1 MDKLEA
7 AHGRRAVLLMV
18 LFLGSVSFSC
28 CIAAEFKK
36 AKAKE
41 MKLDG
46 SLCALRQSPAL
57 GLGITALVCL
67 SIAQMVGTS
76 MAAARI
82 CPKHRKSG
90 GLTAPGT
97 TNHMLAIAFLLLSWV
112 SFGLAAI
119 LLGAGSSM
127 NARQRYG
134 KGWLDG
140 KCYVVKDGVYVG
152 AGVLVLATTLSILA
166 LMHTTKMIIKSL
178 PLHHLPTTPTL
189 RDNNNKTTSTTP
201 A

>member
-1 MDKLEA
+1 MDKLEE
-7 AHGRRAVLLMV
+7 HGRRAVLLMV
-18 LFLGSVSFSC
+18 LFLGSLSFSC
-28 CIAAEFKK
+28 CLAAEFKK

-46 SLCALRQSPAL
+46 NLCALRQSPAL

-67 SIAQMVGTS
+67 SIAQMLGTS
-76 MAAARI
+76 LAAARI

-90 GLTAPGT
+90 LTAAGR

-127 NARQRYG
+127 NTRQRYG

-140 KCYVVKDGVYVG
+140 KCYVVKDGVYIG
-152 AGVLVLATTLSILA
+152 AGVLVLATTLSVLG
-166 LMHTTKMIIKSL
+166 LMHTTRMRRSL
-178 PLHHLPTTPTL
+178 HLHTTVAL
-189 RDNNNKTTSTTP
+189 GDNKTTSTAT